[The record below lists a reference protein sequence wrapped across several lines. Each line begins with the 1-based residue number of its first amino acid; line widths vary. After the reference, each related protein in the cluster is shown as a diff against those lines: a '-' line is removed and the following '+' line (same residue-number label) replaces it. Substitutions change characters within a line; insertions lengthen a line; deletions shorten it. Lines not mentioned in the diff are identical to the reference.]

1 MTNESNSNS
10 SITKNDSQK
19 KKKKSIT
26 KNKGVNFVPEVV
38 PI

>member
-19 KKKKSIT
+19 KKKSIT